1 MKVNLPVTSKEQFM
15 KEGSILVSKTDLK
28 GAITYCNR
36 DFIEI
41 SGYHEGE
48 LIGKNHNIVRHP
60 DMPPEAFKDL
70 WDTVASGRPWTGIVK
85 NRCKSGDFYWV
96 KANVT
101 PLYES
106 GECVGYMSV
115 RTVPSKAEI
124 SAAEGLYAKINAK
137 QATLEPKGVGKLLV
151 AIKAL
156 KIRWLTNALVV
167 FAAAGFLLLSYMASA
182 GVAGNMLAVTAA
194 VLAVIMLVAGL
205 MLSARITKPFSYINQ
220 KLRQIADGNYF
231 DWVDVNRRDEFGTLQ
246 EVIKMTQIKLG
257 FDVMDAKEQAA
268 ASMRIKTALDNV
280 STSVMMADPECNI
293 IYLNETAQALFH
305 DAQEDLRQDLPD
317 FDASTLL
324 GSSIDI
330 FHQTPSKQR
339 GILANLSTAY
349 QTEILVGNRTLRIIA
364 NPVIDSTGHRL
375 GTAVEWTDRTA
386 EVAVEKEIEKIVNA
400 AQVGDLS
407 SRVDMAGKE
416 GFFKELCS
424 GINTLIDVI
433 DNAFNDIAQSMNSM
447 SNGDLS
453 QPITNN
459 YQGVF
464 DKVKTDVNGTIAK
477 LSEVLAQLRQ
487 STDSIATS
495 SGEIVSGNNSLSG
508 RTEQQASSLEE
519 TAASMEEL
527 TATVK
532 NNAGNATQANR
543 VAGDARELAE
553 QGGTVVNKAVEAMKD
568 ISNSSRKISEIIGV
582 IDEIAFQTNLLALN
596 ASVEAARAGEQGRGF
611 AVVASE
617 VRNLAGRSATA
628 AKEIK
633 ELIQD
638 SESKVVIGADLV
650 DESGK
655 TLSEIVT
662 IVSQVGGLISEIA
675 AASAEQ
681 SEGIDQVN
689 MAVTS
694 MDQLTQQNA
703 ALAEETSAASVSMS
717 DETQEMSRL
726 MDFFNISEQ

>member
-1 MKVNLPVTSKEQFM
+1 MKVNLPVTAKEQFM

-28 GAITYCNR
+28 GIITYCNR

-41 SGYHEGE
+41 SGFHEGE
-48 LIGKNHNIVRHP
+48 LIGKNHNTVRHP

-70 WDTVASGRPWTGIVK
+70 WHTAASGHPWMGIVK
-85 NRCKSGDFYWV
+85 NRCKNGDFYWV

-106 GECVGYMSV
+106 GKCVGYMSV
-115 RTVPSKAEI
+115 RTVPSKAEV

-137 QATLEPKGVGKLLV
+137 QASLEPKGLGKLRV
-151 AIKAL
+151 AFNAL
-156 KIRWLTNALVV
+156 KISWLINALVI
-167 FAAAGFLLLSYMASA
+167 FATAGFSLLSYMVSA
-182 GVAGNMLAVTAA
+182 GVASSTLMITAGLLAAITLVT
-194 VLAVIMLVAGL
+194 GL
-205 MLSARITKPFSYINQ
+205 MLSVRITKPFSYISQ

-231 DWVDVNRRDEFGTLQ
+231 DWVNVNRQDEFGVLQ

-257 FDVMDAKEQAA
+257 FDVMDAREQAA

-293 IYLNETAQALFH
+293 IYLNKTAKSLFH
-305 DAQEDLRQDLPD
+305 DAEADIRQDLPD
-317 FDASTLL
+317 FDASALL
-324 GSSIDI
+324 GTSIDT
-330 FHQTPSKQR
+330 FHKTPSKQR
-339 GILANLSTAY
+339 DMLANLSSVY
-349 QTEILVGNRTLRIIA
+349 QTEILVGGRTLRIIA
-364 NPVIDSTGHRL
+364 NPVVDASGRRL
-375 GTAVEWTDRTA
+375 GTAVEWTDRTV
-386 EVAVEKEIEKIVNA
+386 EVGVEKEIERIVGA

-407 SRVDMAGKE
+407 SRVDMTGKE

-433 DNAFNDIAQSMNSM
+433 DNAFDDIAHSMDRI
-447 SNGDLS
+447 SNGDLTK
-453 QPITNN
+453 PITNN

-464 DKVKTDVNGTIAK
+464 DKVKTDVNGTISR
-477 LSEVLAQLRQ
+477 LNDVLAQLRQ
-487 STDSIATS
+487 STESIATS
-495 SGEIVSGNNSLSG
+495 SGEIVSGNNSLSS

-527 TATVK
+527 TSTVK
-532 NNAGNATQANR
+532 NNAGNATQANK
-543 VAGDARELAE
+543 VASNARELAE
-553 QGGTVVNKAVEAMKD
+553 QGGTVVNRAVEAMRD

-638 SESKVVIGADLV
+638 SESKVVVGSELV

-655 TLSEIVT
+655 MLSEIVT
-662 IVSQVGGLISEIA
+662 IVADVGGLISEIA

-717 DETQEMSRL
+717 DETQEMSKL
-726 MDFFNISEQ
+726 MGFFRIAG